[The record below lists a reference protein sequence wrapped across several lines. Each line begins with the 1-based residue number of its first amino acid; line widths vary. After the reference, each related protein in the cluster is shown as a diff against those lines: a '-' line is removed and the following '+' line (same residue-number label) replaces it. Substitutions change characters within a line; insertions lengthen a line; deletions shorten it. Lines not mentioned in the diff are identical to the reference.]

1 MSTPSSP
8 TPSAALP
15 QEPAQPGLSEPA
27 RIINAFISPSK
38 TFEDV
43 RRKPGWFWP
52 WLLIAIV
59 SIAFGIVAVQ
69 KLDMEQIARQ
79 ATERSSMAQKRMEQ
93 LTPEQRDAAISM
105 QAKISKVSFFILP
118 VFTLIFGLLTGAVLL
133 AVFNFGFGA
142 SVSFRHALS
151 VTFYSFLPGV
161 ISVILLLAS
170 ILISPDPNAID
181 FASGNPIP
189 TSPAFFMDPNGNK
202 FLYSL
207 LTRFDIINF
216 WQIALLGLGF
226 AVVSSVGRKK
236 IAPSTAITTIFV
248 LYFIVALVR
257 AGLATVF

>member
-1 MSTPSSP
+1 MSTPPQP
-8 TPSAALP
+8 TSGTALP
-15 QEPAQPGLSEPA
+15 QEPAQPGLSESS
-27 RIINAFISPSK
+27 RLINAFVSPRK

-59 SIAFGIVAVQ
+59 GLAFAFVAIQ
-69 KLDMEQIARQ
+69 KLDMEQLTRQ
-79 ATERSSMAQKRMEQ
+79 ATDRSTMAQKRMEQ
-93 LTPEQRDAAISM
+93 FTPEQRDAAISM
-105 QAKISKVSFFILP
+105 QAKITKAAFFISP
-118 VFTLIFGLLTGAVLL
+118 VLTLFWGLIIGAVLM
-133 AVFNFGFGA
+133 AVFDFGFGA
-142 SVSFRHALS
+142 SISFRHALS

-161 ISVILLLAS
+161 ISVILLLVS
-170 ILISPDPNAID
+170 ILISSDPNSID

-207 LTRFDIINF
+207 VTRFDIINF

-226 AVVSSVGRKK
+226 AIVSSVGRKK
-236 IAPSTAITTIFV
+236 IAPSTAITTVFV
-248 LYFIVALVR
+248 LYFIAALVR

>member
-1 MSTPSSP
+1 MSTPSQP

-15 QEPAQPGLSEPA
+15 QASAQPGLSEPA
-27 RIINAFISPSK
+27 RIIDTFIAPSK
-38 TFEDV
+38 TFQDIK
-43 RRKPGWFWP
+43 RKPGWFAP

-59 SIAFGIVAVQ
+59 SIAFGVVAVQ
-69 KLDMEQIARQ
+69 KLDMEQFVRQ
-79 ATERSSMAQKRMEQ
+79 SMEHSAMAQKRMEQ
-93 LTPEQRDAAISM
+93 FSPEQRDAAISM
-105 QAKISKVSFFILP
+105 QAKISKVGFFIYP
-118 VFTLIFGLLTGAVLL
+118 VITLVFGLILGAVLM

-142 SVSFRHALS
+142 SVPFRHALS

-161 ISVILLLAS
+161 LTAILLLVS
-170 ILISPDPNAID
+170 ILLSPDPNAID

-207 LTRFDIINF
+207 ISRFDIINF

-226 AVVSSVGRKK
+226 AVVSSLGRKK

-248 LYFIVALVR
+248 LYFVVALVR